1 MKNIITPGHQCCHH
15 TRTGVAQESGP
26 GETLEASAHLGN
38 MLLHSSS
45 WQATVTSSD
54 LVQHGALETRD
65 NACNRSDHSH
75 SQAGACQLSNRAAPT
90 CSGSQP
96 PRLPVSP
103 SPHLSISPS
112 PRLPV
117 SPSPCLPISPSLQL
131 PISPSPHLSI
141 SLSHT
146 LTHSSSA
153 VTCPASHSPWLR
165 SAVLKDSRTNM
176 LRSVRNSL
184 VVQALPANVPAW
196 EATRGASL
204 ERLNVPE
211 SLRKVSP
218 HLS

>member
-1 MKNIITPGHQCCHH
+1 MLA
-15 TRTGVAQESGP
+15 TGLTTV
-26 GETLEASAHLGN
+26 TLKQVPAS
-38 MLLHSSS
+38 S
-45 WQATVTSSD
+45 ATVR
-54 LVQHGALETRD
+54 LPHAQV
-65 NACNRSDHSH
+65 
-75 SQAGACQLSNRAAPT
+75 LS
-90 CSGSQP
+90 
-96 PRLPVSP
+96 LPVSP
-103 SPHLSISPS
+103 SPYLS
-112 PRLPV
+112 V
-117 SPSPCLPISPSLQL
+117 
-131 PISPSPHLSI
+131 SPSPHLHL
-141 SLSHT
+141 SLTHT

-184 VVQALPANVPAW
+184 VVQALPANVPAR